1 MGASSSRS
9 GDGDGAISSDVA
21 DEGIGEGLV
30 TVGTARTPE
39 QAREET
45 AEAAIVRKLRAL
57 RPSKP
62 LLSWRRSDV
71 EALEE
76 DAAARRRVCGAE
88 AGPATPTGSPNRGE
102 GVRPRDQAA
111 TLEGLQRDVDG
122 AFATATAWYSA
133 QASMVT
139 RRQFAL
145 HADMLDAGALSQR
158 CLSTMQRARSALVRS
173 ARHAPADLAALS
185 SDLAALVAHAEH
197 LERGLRRVDESLEV
211 HRANLQGNLHSA
223 SPVRGP

>member
-1 MGASSSRS
+1 MRRCELERALQGYSIGYSAGSHEYTLKVDILAQGPWRREWNAFDAVQEGSGEGGCAPVLRGASS
-9 GDGDGAISSDVA
+9 
-21 DEGIGEGLV
+21 
-30 TVGTARTPE
+30 
-39 QAREET
+39 
-45 AEAAIVRKLRAL
+45 AEADSNDAFAGASACPRA
-57 RPSKP
+57 PS
-62 LLSWRRSDV
+62 L
-71 EALEE
+71 
-76 DAAARRRVCGAE
+76 
-88 AGPATPTGSPNRGE
+88 
-102 GVRPRDQAA
+102 
-111 TLEGLQRDVDG
+111 
-122 AFATATAWYSA
+122 FATATAWYSA

-211 HRANLQGNLHSA
+211 HRANLQDNLHSA